1 MAWPKGRPF
10 TDEHRSRLSAAQK
23 GRVITWGA
31 KISEAKRGRTAP
43 RRSVEDRFWPK
54 VDKTDGCWLWRS
66 AIDTSGYGVMSS
78 PEGKLYAH
86 RVSYELANGPVPEGL
101 EVRHACDVRA
111 CVNPGHLSVGTRADN
126 VQDMVSRGRTPGGPH
141 RGATHCIRGHAFT
154 PENTRI
160 RTDGKRRSCR
170 ACDRE
175 RMAAHR
181 SVSLS
186 PG

>member
-10 TDEHRSRLSAAQK
+10 SAEHRANLSAAQK

-31 KISEAKRGRTAP
+31 KISAANRGRIRP

-54 VDKTDGCWLWRS
+54 VEKSAGCWLWRA
-66 AIDTSGYGVMSS
+66 AIDTTGYGVMNA
-78 PEGKLYAH
+78 GGRKAYAH
-86 RVSYELANGPVPEGL
+86 RVSFELAHGPIPDGL
-101 EVRHACDVRA
+101 EVLHSCDVRP
-111 CVNPGHLSVGTRADN
+111 CVNPDHLSVGTRTDN
-126 VQDMVSRGRTPGGPH
+126 MQDAKAKGRESGGPY
-141 RGATHCIRGHAFT
+141 RGATHCVRGHAFT

-170 ACDRE
+170 SCNRD

-181 SVSLS
+181 ALH
-186 PG
+186 P